1 MDKIFIGGFSL
12 YELAAYFYAYAFLGW
27 CAGAVFAAAK
37 TGKVVNR
44 GFLNGPLC
52 PIYGAGVLILLLAL
66 SPLKKWF
73 WAVFLCAALLCSA
86 LEFLTGFVL
95 EKLFHRKWR
104 DYSDRPFNL
113 KGYVCLS
120 MSLLWGGAALAVLYA
135 VHPAVESLI
144 AHIPLLAGYILLG
157 ILAALTVIDL
167 VFTLLQIS
175 ALGKKFRQLERVNKF
190 LRTGSDK
197 IGSVLSAATLKGEA
211 AVGKLRQSQ
220 AYRDLHEH
228 LEDAHYHTA
237 KQQDALHEKIGN
249 SRLAKAFPCLAPS
262 PERRA
267 KLKARLR
274 AYEEKRKSSQTNTP
288 PKDEK

>member
-1 MDKIFIGGFSL
+1 MREYLFQLLETSGG
-12 YELAAYFYAYAFLGW
+12 ELSAETILLRLVVSAVIAAFLFLSYRLSHSGSIYS
-27 CAGAVFAAAK
+27 AK
-37 TGKVVNR
+37 
-44 GFLNGPLC
+44 
-52 PIYGAGVLILLLAL
+52 
-66 SPLKKWF
+66 
-73 WAVFLCAALLCSA
+73 
-86 LEFLTGFVL
+86 
-95 EKLFHRKWR
+95 
-104 DYSDRPFNL
+104 FN
-113 KGYVCLS
+113 VS
-120 MSLLWGGAALAVLYA
+120 
-135 VHPAVESLI
+135 
-144 AHIPLLAGYILLG
+144 
-157 ILAALTVIDL
+157 LAALTVIDL

-197 IGSVLSAATLKGEA
+197 IGSVLSAATLKGKA

-237 KQQDALHEKIGN
+237 KQQDALYEKIGN
-249 SRLAKAFPCLAPS
+249 SRLAKAFPSLAPS